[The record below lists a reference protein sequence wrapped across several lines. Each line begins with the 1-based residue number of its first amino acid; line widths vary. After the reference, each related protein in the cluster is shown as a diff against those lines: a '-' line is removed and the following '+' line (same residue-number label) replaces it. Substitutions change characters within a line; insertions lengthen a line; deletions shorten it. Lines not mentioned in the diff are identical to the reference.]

1 MNLQRITYIP
11 TPFPVHKVTIK
22 AIKTWNGH
30 TYTFLSPCN
39 AIDYLCKQE
48 VVVTIIKQR
57 EASIKIMIECSDDVY
72 ERLKLDFVRIMGD
85 KYIWKD

>member
-1 MNLQRITYIP
+1 MNLIKNIP
-11 TPFPVHKVTIK
+11 PAFPAHKVTIK
-22 AIKTWNGH
+22 SIKTWNGH
-30 TYTFLSPCN
+30 IYTFLSPCK

-48 VVVTIIKQR
+48 AVVTIIRQR
-57 EASIKIMIECSDDVY
+57 EASIKILIECSDSIY